1 MTNIHSFGNIIKE
14 KRLASN
20 LRMDDVARMAGI
32 TRSTLWSI
40 EKGNGNCSMNALFKV
55 LDVLDLSFS
64 IDGFDKDKRIR
75 KKRASR
81 LNSKIDKQINRFII
95 MCVEQYANHSNISSE
110 NAYKLLL
117 SSEVIKELQNDYEDL
132 HGMST
137 EYLNEYIDSL
147 IKNNG
152 TLTH

>member
-20 LRMDDVARMAGI
+20 LRMDDVAKMAGI
-32 TRSTLWSI
+32 TRATLWSI

-55 LDVLDLSFS
+55 LDVLELSFS

-81 LNSKIDKQINRFII
+81 THGLFCSRGTQQAHRPSCSECRF
-95 MCVEQYANHSNISSE
+95 
-110 NAYKLLL
+110 
-117 SSEVIKELQNDYEDL
+117 QNL
-132 HGMST
+132 
-137 EYLNEYIDSL
+137 
-147 IKNNG
+147 
-152 TLTH
+152 